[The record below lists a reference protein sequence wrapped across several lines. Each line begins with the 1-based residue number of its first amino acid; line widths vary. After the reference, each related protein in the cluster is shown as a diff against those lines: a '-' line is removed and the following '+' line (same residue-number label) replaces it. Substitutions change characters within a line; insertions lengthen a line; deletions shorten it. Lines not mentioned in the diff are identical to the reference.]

1 MEDNQGK
8 VEQYPKINQRHSQE
22 LVYPRIYT
30 IHSQKGGVGKTS
42 IAIAI
47 AGFAS
52 IFHSRKALII
62 DGDLTGTSLIDVPG
76 WSDNKKK
83 PTYFNDLILATPPD
97 FLSYTSGKKSSQK
110 ISKFYQ
116 KIPGFENIYYM
127 PASPCFQ
134 DILKVIPLIS
144 QEDFLNFF
152 RHRLEDIVK
161 AVITDE
167 FDVVI
172 IDHPPGLFG
181 ISNASLRMI
190 LDGKLNL
197 KDKPVLQALIVTTQ
211 DPSDYRALIP
221 SLSKILI
228 TYGEFKELGV
238 IIDMILNR
246 ASSKEGRFDPP
257 FEYGKILNKVK
268 EFPDDREVEPELL
281 SLLLERAK
289 KTGALACPYVSDFD
303 ITLILNTIQS
313 LKGEDD
319 VNIQTGMEDW
329 CKMMGKAVGLY

>member
-1 MEDNQGK
+1 MEDD
-8 VEQYPKINQRHSQE
+8 QRKEAQE
-22 LVYPRIYT
+22 TVYPRIYT

-52 IFHSRKALII
+52 IFHSKKVLII

-76 WSDNKKK
+76 WSDNKK
-83 PTYFNDLILATPPD
+83 PTYFNNLILATPPD
-97 FLSYTSGKKSSQK
+97 FLSYTSGKKSSQH

-116 KIPGFENIYYM
+116 KIPRFENICFM
-127 PASPCFQ
+127 PASPCFK

-152 RHRLEDIVK
+152 RHRLEDIVN
-161 AVITDE
+161 AVITDK

-190 LDGKLNL
+190 LDRKFNL
-197 KDKPVLQALIVTTQ
+197 ENKPVLQALIVTTQ
-211 DPSDYRALIP
+211 DPSDYRALLP
-221 SLSKILI
+221 SMSMILT
-228 TYGEFKELGV
+228 TYGKLSEFQELG
-238 IIDMILNR
+238 DMILNR
-246 ASSKEGRFDPP
+246 ASSKEDRFDPP
-257 FEYGKILNKVK
+257 FEYEKLLDKIKN
-268 EFPDDREVEPELL
+268 FPDDRKVEPELL
-281 SLLLERAK
+281 NLLRERAK

-303 ITLILNTIQS
+303 NTMILNTIQS
-313 LKGEDD
+313 LKDEDD
-319 VNIQTGMEDW
+319 ISIQTGMKDW
-329 CKMMGKAVGLY
+329 CKMMGKAVGLWQQSE